1 MTFYCLVAEVEG
13 GSVDTLGED
22 VASFSDLGQRFVA
35 STFRELALRTFA
47 QQLIDPLEIS
57 CLSRGSFGSYQS
69 LNQ

>member
-1 MTFYCLVAEVEG
+1 MTFYCLVTEVEG